1 MDSVN
6 SKFQFRKYSNQN
18 FKLNFKIKGLLER
31 RNKHIAEKAQAVTSE
46 TSTASQDEPV
56 EQTTEIS
63 TLFSDNNETNDLKVI
78 EEVDQA
84 NKLDQ
89 TSFSDDLIEVKVNT
103 GFSSSIFSNKCQETE
118 AEGLQFTLK
127 LKQNKNVLKFTLK

>member
-1 MDSVN
+1 MKEFV
-6 SKFQFRKYSNQN
+6 QKYGPVVQQTPNN
-18 FKLNFKIKGLLER
+18 FATFINTFVKKRLPIYKEANAKSRAANAALL
-31 RNKHIAEKAQAVTSE
+31 I
-46 TSTASQDEPV
+46 
-56 EQTTEIS
+56 
-63 TLFSDNNETNDLKVI
+63 SDNNETNDLKVI

>member
-6 SKFQFRKYSNQN
+6 SKFHSRKYSNKN

-31 RNKHIAEKAQAVTSE
+31 RNKHIAEKAQAATSTE
-46 TSTASQDEPV
+46 TSTASQDETV
-56 EQTTEIS
+56 EQTAEIS
-63 TLFSDNNETNDLKVI
+63 TLFSDNNETNHLKVI

-118 AEGLQFTLK
+118 AEGLQFTFK
-127 LKQNKNVLKFTLK
+127 LKQNKKY